1 MYKVWVGVNMPPD
14 VIAYLE
20 KEVEVIGPLSDPT
33 PLDWIGGLE
42 EADAAIVCPGF
53 PGVAAV
59 YEAHP
64 RLKVVARSGAGYD
77 NLNVPAATASGIC
90 ILRTPD
96 SNTETT
102 AVYSISVMLNA
113 VRRIKM
119 GNELLSAGKWLPLPE
134 LNTFDINGST
144 LGIVGLGRIGARV
157 SEIAHVLGMEV
168 IAYDP
173 YIDEGRAIS
182 FRVTLVPT
190 LEELLRQSDVV
201 TLHVPLTDETRGM
214 MGAEQFAQ
222 MKPGAVFVNCAR
234 GPVMVESALVEALQ
248 SGHLAGAALDV
259 WNPEPPAPDNPLLH
273 MPNVVATPH
282 MATKTNECQ
291 YRSRS
296 SAAQQVVMALNGRI
310 PSGLV
315 NPEVWASRRV

>member
-1 MYKVWVGVNMPPD
+1 MYKVWIGVNMPPD
-14 VIAYLE
+14 VIAALE

-59 YEAHP
+59 FEAHP

-77 NLNVPAATASGIC
+77 NINIQAANACGIC
-90 ILRTPD
+90 VLRTPD

-102 AVYSISVMLNA
+102 AVYSISMMLNA

-119 GNELLSAGKWLPLPE
+119 GNELLSAGKWLPLLE
-134 LNTFDINGST
+134 LNTFDIHGST

-157 SEIAHVLGMEV
+157 AEIAHVLGMQV

-182 FRVTLVPT
+182 FRTTLVPT
-190 LEELLRQSDVV
+190 LADLLWQSDVV
-201 TLHVPLTDETRGM
+201 TLHVPLTEETRGM

-222 MKPGAVFVNCAR
+222 MKSGAVFVNCAR
-234 GPVMVESALVEALQ
+234 GPVMVEAALVEALQ
-248 SGHLAGAALDV
+248 SGKLAGAALDV

-282 MATKTNECQ
+282 MATKTYECQ

-296 SAAQQVVMALNGRI
+296 SAAQQAVMALNGRI

-315 NPEVWASRRV
+315 NPEVWTQRRV

>member
-1 MYKVWVGVNMPPD
+1 MHKVWVGVNMPPD
-14 VIAYLE
+14 VIASLE

-59 YEAHP
+59 FEAHP

-77 NLNVPAATASGIC
+77 NLSVPAANASGIC
-90 ILRTPD
+90 VLRTPD

-102 AVYSISVMLNA
+102 AVYSISMMLNA

-119 GNELLSAGKWLPLPE
+119 GNELLSAGQWLPLPE

-144 LGIVGLGRIGARV
+144 LGIVGLGRIGGRV
-157 SEIAHVLGMEV
+157 SEIAHVLGMHV
-168 IAYDP
+168 TAYDP
-173 YIDEGRAIS
+173 YIDEGRAVS
-182 FRVTLVPT
+182 LRTTLVPT
-190 LEELLRQSDVV
+190 LDDLLRQADVV

-214 MGAEQFAQ
+214 MGAEQFAR
-222 MKPGAVFVNCAR
+222 MKTGAVFVNCAR
-234 GPVMVESALVEALQ
+234 GPVMVEAALIEALR
-248 SGHLAGAALDV
+248 SGKLAGAALDV
-259 WNPEPPAPDNPLLH
+259 WDPEPPAPDNPLLH
-273 MPNVVATPH
+273 MPNVIATPH
-282 MATKTNECQ
+282 MATKTHECQ

-296 SAAQQVVMALNGRI
+296 SAGQQTVMALKGQI

-315 NPEVWASRRV
+315 NPEVWTRRRL